1 MMGRALLLLT
11 SMTLALLLASGV
23 ALAIINGQ
31 PDDNAHPYV
40 GMVYNAEGDESHCSG
55 TLISPTVFLTAAHC
69 TTHFEEADSQV
80 YVTFEAQADFFPDDA
95 YTGTPYTHPNY
106 DGFFPD
112 VGVVVL
118 DEAVSTSAGYGSL
131 PEVGIV
137 ERFKTGKPLTVV
149 GYGANDFEDGGGP
162 PQPIYLITRYK
173 ATVEYLGTEG
183 LNNSVGDN
191 RFIKTSAASAG
202 EGGEGVCY
210 GDSGAPFFLQRD
222 ERTVVAVTSFGPSP
236 KCAAVAYGQR
246 VDLPVVLRWVRSFLR

>member
-11 SMTLALLLASGV
+11 TMTLALLLASGV
-23 ALAIINGQ
+23 ALSIVNGQ
-31 PDDNAHPYV
+31 PDGNAHPYV

-69 TTHFEEADSQV
+69 TKHFEEADSQV
-80 YVTFEAQADFFPDDA
+80 YVTFEKQADFFPDNA
-95 YTGTPYTHPNY
+95 YTGTPHTHPDY

-118 DEAVSTSAGYGSL
+118 DEAVSTGSGYARL
-131 PEVGIV
+131 PGAGIV
-137 ERFKTGKPLTVV
+137 ERFKIGKPLTVV
-149 GYGANDFEDGGGP
+149 GYGANDFEVGGGP
-162 PQPIYLITRYK
+162 PQPVYLLTRYK

-183 LNNSVGDN
+183 LGNSLGDD

-202 EGGEGVCY
+202 EGGEGVCF
-210 GDSGAPFFLQRD
+210 GDSGAPFFLPRD

-236 KCAAVAYGQR
+236 RCAAVAYGQR
-246 VDLPVVLRWVRSFLR
+246 VDLQVVLGWVGSFL

>member
-1 MMGRALLLLT
+1 MRQTLLLLT
-11 SMTLALLLASGV
+11 AMSLALLLASGV

-69 TTHFEEADSQV
+69 TKHFEEADLQV
-80 YVTFEAQADFFPDDA
+80 YVTFEEQADFLPDDA

-118 DEAVSTSAGYGSL
+118 DEAVSTGASYGSV
-131 PEVGIV
+131 PEAGIV

-149 GYGANDFEDGGGP
+149 GYGANDFEVGGGP
-162 PQPIYLITRYK
+162 PEPVYLLTRYM

-183 LNNSVGDN
+183 PDNSLGDD

-210 GDSGAPFFLQRD
+210 GDSGAPFLFPHD
-222 ERTVVAVTSFGPSP
+222 ERTVVAVTSFGTSP
-236 KCAAVAYGQR
+236 RCAAVAYGQR
-246 VDLPVVLRWVRSFLR
+246 VDLPVILGWVRSFL

>member
-1 MMGRALLLLT
+1 MRRALLLLT
-11 SMTLALLLASGV
+11 TMSLAVLLASGV

-69 TTHFEEADSQV
+69 TKHFDEADLQV
-80 YVTFEAQADFFPDDA
+80 YVTFEDQADFLLDEA
-95 YTGTPYTHPNY
+95 YTGTLYTHPNY

-118 DEAVSTSAGYGSL
+118 DEAVSTGASYGRV
-131 PEVGIV
+131 PEAGIV

-149 GYGANDFEDGGGP
+149 GYGANDFEVGGGP
-162 PQPIYLITRYK
+162 PEPVYLLTRYM

-183 LNNSVGDN
+183 PDNSRGVD

-202 EGGEGVCY
+202 EGGEGVCF
-210 GDSGAPFFLQRD
+210 GDSGAPFLLPRD

-236 KCAAVAYGQR
+236 RCAAVAYGQR
-246 VDLPVVLRWVRSFLR
+246 VDLPVVLGWVRSFL